1 MKSRKGF
8 TLIELMIV
16 VVIVGILAAI
26 IIPLLLSRVE
36 KAKYSEGKAIAGQ
49 IATAVRAYVAEY
61 GAPTTG
67 TLSLTT
73 DLGFKASELD
83 GKYFLQ
89 TDTTMTVGSVD
100 LSTAGQVSYVIS
112 LTPDS
117 RSGINPL
124 TPLVLTCNAANSY
137 DPIFTPAGI

>member
-49 IATAVRAYVAEY
+49 IATAVRAYVAEE
-61 GAPTTG
+61 GDAAVQAPD
-67 TLSLTT
+67 LVT
-73 DLGFKASELD
+73 DLGFKDNELD
-83 GKYFLQ
+83 GKYFYQGDMAVSDVVLN
-89 TDTTMTVGSVD
+89 D
-100 LSTAGQVSYVIS
+100 AGQVTYSIT
-112 LTPDS
+112 LTPNGT
-117 RSGINPL
+117 SGITDDL
-124 TPLVLTCNAANSY
+124 ELRCTIGTGGVESQYYIGGTL
-137 DPIFTPAGI
+137 D